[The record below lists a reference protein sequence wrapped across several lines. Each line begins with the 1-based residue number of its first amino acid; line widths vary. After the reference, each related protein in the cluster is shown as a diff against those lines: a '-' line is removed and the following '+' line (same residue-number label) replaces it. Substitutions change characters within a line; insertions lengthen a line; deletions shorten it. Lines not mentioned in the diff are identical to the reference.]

1 MNPND
6 PTPPTDPAT
15 WSGPTTPSDASPGTP
30 SGATSSW
37 SPTASPDPSHA
48 GQLPDPWTRPAAP
61 VRPTPDAT
69 DPLRTPSW
77 PSGPAD
83 TGPASANSA
92 DWASGARE
100 RIGDPAGWTWR
111 DPQPAAADQRSA
123 AWDAGRPAA
132 PARTSGG
139 RRSIGTVIS
148 AALLSAVLASG
159 STVAIVSLVH
169 PGSVPSPATVPTANA
184 AVTTTGG
191 STTVQQEDI
200 TQVVASARE
209 SVVTLTSQI
218 SGARG
223 PFGGN
228 GTGIGTGI
236 VLTADGYVLTNRHVV
251 EGSVSLTATMADGT
265 EYPASIVTVSD
276 TQDLALVKIDATGL
290 KPAKIGD
297 SSAIQ
302 VGQTA
307 IAIGS
312 PLGTYTETVTK
323 GIVSALDRT
332 ITVQDDQT
340 GKPVTL
346 GGLIQTDA
354 AINPGNSGG
363 PLLNAAGEVV
373 GVNTATA
380 SSAEGLGFAIPI
392 KDAASLIGQARAASV
407 A

>member
-1 MNPND
+1 MQPHDPNLPADSSPAD
-6 PTPPTDPAT
+6 PSTDSFRGAPAGQPAPWSPPATSESGPPASGWHPATPPATPAEPAT
-15 WSGPTTPSDASPGTP
+15 HWA
-30 SGATSSW
+30 A
-37 SPTASPDPSHA
+37 
-48 GQLPDPWTRPAAP
+48 AAP
-61 VRPTPDAT
+61 QPQQARSA
-69 DPLRTPSW
+69 W
-77 PSGPAD
+77 AWGEPA
-83 TGPASANSA
+83 
-92 DWASGARE
+92 
-100 RIGDPAGWTWR
+100 
-111 DPQPAAADQRSA
+111 QPAPEPRFEARNADQPSASVRS
-123 AWDAGRPAA
+123 
-132 PARTSGG
+132 SGG
-139 RRSIGTVIS
+139 RRSVGTVLA

-169 PGSVPSPATVPTANA
+169 PGSSTTGASSPTPNA

-191 STTVQQEDI
+191 TTTVEQQDI
-200 TQVVASARE
+200 TAVVAASRD

-218 SGARG
+218 GSARG

-228 GTGIGTGI
+228 ATGVGTGI
-236 VLTADGYVLTNRHVV
+236 VLTADGYTLTNRHVV
-251 EGSVSLTATMADGT
+251 EGSESLTATMADGT
-265 EYPASIVTVSD
+265 QYPATVVTKSD

-290 KPAKIGD
+290 KPANIGD
-297 SSAIQ
+297 SAGIQ

-340 GKPVTL
+340 GRPVTL
-346 GGLIQTDA
+346 KGLIQTDA

-363 PLLNAAGEVV
+363 PLLNAAGQVV

-392 KDAASLIGQARAASV
+392 DEAASLIAQARAASV

>member
-1 MNPND
+1 MQPHDPNQPVD
-6 PTPPTDPAT
+6 SSPTDSSTDAFRRTPA
-15 WSGPTTPSDASPGTP
+15 GQPA
-30 SGATSSW
+30 SW
-37 SPTASPDPSHA
+37 SPPAASEPSSPAAGWHSATTPATSPEPADDWAAAHRAAAGQPHQTRSGWAWGEPDQAAPEPRFEARNPDQATAS
-48 GQLPDPWTRPAAP
+48 
-61 VRPTPDAT
+61 VR
-69 DPLRTPSW
+69 S
-77 PSGPAD
+77 
-83 TGPASANSA
+83 SA
-92 DWASGARE
+92 
-100 RIGDPAGWTWR
+100 
-111 DPQPAAADQRSA
+111 
-123 AWDAGRPAA
+123 
-132 PARTSGG
+132 G
-139 RRSIGTVIS
+139 RRSVGTVLA

-169 PGSVPSPATVPTANA
+169 PGSSTTGVGGPTPNA

-191 STTVQQEDI
+191 TTTVEQQDI
-200 TQVVASARE
+200 TAVVAASRD

-218 SGARG
+218 GTARG

-228 GTGIGTGI
+228 ATGIGTGI
-236 VLTADGYVLTNRHVV
+236 VLTADGYTLTNRHVV
-251 EGSVSLTATMADGT
+251 EGSESLTATMADGT
-265 EYPASIVTVSD
+265 QYPATVVTKSD

-290 KPAKIGD
+290 KPANIGD
-297 SSAIQ
+297 SAGIQ

-340 GKPVTL
+340 GRPVTL
-346 GGLIQTDA
+346 KGLIQTDA

-363 PLLNAAGEVV
+363 PLLNAAGQVV

-392 KDAASLIGQARAASV
+392 DEAASLIAQARAASV

>member
-1 MNPND
+1 MQPHDPNHPAD
-6 PTPPTDPAT
+6 SSPTDSSTESFRRAPAGQPAPWSPPAPSESSWPVAGWHPAT
-15 WSGPTTPSDASPGTP
+15 AP
-30 SGATSSW
+30 ATS
-37 SPTASPDPSHA
+37 PE
-48 GQLPDPWTRPAAP
+48 PA
-61 VRPTPDAT
+61 
-69 DPLRTPSW
+69 
-77 PSGPAD
+77 
-83 TGPASANSA
+83 A
-92 DWASGARE
+92 DWASAAGQPQQARS
-100 RIGDPAGWTWR
+100 GWVWGEPDQAAPEPRFEAR
-111 DPQPAAADQRSA
+111 DPDQATASVR
-123 AWDAGRPAA
+123 G
-132 PARTSGG
+132 SGG
-139 RRSIGTVIS
+139 RRSVGTVLA

-169 PGSVPSPATVPTANA
+169 PGSSTTGVTGPTPNA

-191 STTVQQEDI
+191 TTTVEQQDI
-200 TQVVASARE
+200 TAVVAASRD

-218 SGARG
+218 GTARG

-228 GTGIGTGI
+228 ATGVGTGI
-236 VLTADGYVLTNRHVV
+236 VLTADGYTLTNRHVV
-251 EGSVSLTATMADGT
+251 EGSESLTATMADGT
-265 EYPASIVTVSD
+265 QYPATVVTKSD

-290 KPAKIGD
+290 KPANIGD
-297 SSAIQ
+297 SAGIQ

-340 GKPVTL
+340 GRPVTL
-346 GGLIQTDA
+346 KGLIQTDA

-363 PLLNAAGEVV
+363 PLLNAAGQVV

-392 KDAASLIGQARAASV
+392 DEAASLIAQARAASV

>member
-1 MNPND
+1 MHPND
-6 PTPPTDPAT
+6 PTPATD
-15 WSGPTTPSDASPGTP
+15 PTTPADP
-30 SGATSSW
+30 S
-37 SPTASPDPSHA
+37 ASPDAFPRTSNDAGTAWSPAPASDPSHS
-48 GQLPDPWTRPAAP
+48 GRLPDPWTRPATP
-61 VRPTPDAT
+61 VRTSPDST
-69 DPLRTPSW
+69 DPGQTPSW

-83 TGPASANSA
+83 SGPTGGAASIWGS
-92 DWASGARE
+92 SARE
-100 RIGDPAGWTWR
+100 RSADPAGLSWR
-111 DPQPAAADQRSA
+111 DPQPSA
-123 AWDAGRPAA
+123 SDPRPIAWDDSRPAS
-132 PARTSGG
+132 PARTGGG

-148 AALLSAVLASG
+148 AALLAAVLASG

-169 PGSVPSPATVPTANA
+169 PDSAPATAAPTANA

-191 STTVQQEDI
+191 TTTVQQEDI
-200 TQVVASARE
+200 TAVVASARD

-218 SGARG
+218 GGARG
-223 PFGGN
+223 QFGGT
-228 GTGIGTGI
+228 GTGIGSGI
-236 VLTADGYVLTNRHVV
+236 VLTADGYALTNRHVV

-265 EYPASIVTVSD
+265 IYPASIVTVSD

-290 KPAKIGD
+290 KPATIGD
-297 SSAIQ
+297 STAIK

-340 GKPVTL
+340 GRPVTL
-346 GGLIQTDA
+346 SGLIQTDA

-380 SSAEGLGFAIPI
+380 SSAAGLGFAIPI
-392 KDAASLIGQARAASV
+392 QEAASLIAQAKAASV